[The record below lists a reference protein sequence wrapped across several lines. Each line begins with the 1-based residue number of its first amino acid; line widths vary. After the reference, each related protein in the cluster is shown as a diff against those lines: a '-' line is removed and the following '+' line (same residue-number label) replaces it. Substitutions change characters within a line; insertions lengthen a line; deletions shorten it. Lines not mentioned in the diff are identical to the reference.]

1 MACLPVKEGGEGRES
16 ATSVRIEGMTVDAT
30 STGTVTPN
38 KLYLIIQ
45 ALEELVQHIL
55 RGYDSVVEPFLF

>member
-45 ALEELVQHIL
+45 ALEELVQQIL
-55 RGYDSVVEPFLF
+55 CG